1 MFYFVLNFNNTIA
14 WQEQWLPVINN
25 HWWDCQCKLGR
36 GSFGWQETIIA
47 QHILFMWRSI
57 TILHHQPRLLPLVR
71 SMCLSPNQ
79 IPSSQI
85 KSSKWERLKLDLNC
99 IDETI
104 LTSPRPSPSVKPK
117 PKIQKRLKGNLASG
131 LSLKSHGPPPIT
143 FRESGWE
150 YNVQI
155 EALSTHECQEGVP
168 SPGGQHVQVEHYQK
182 KFQDHK
188 PKSKIA
194 VLVLVDYESGLPLLK
209 YSYETTAFIFV
220 TWTV

>member
-1 MFYFVLNFNNTIA
+1 
-14 WQEQWLPVINN
+14 
-25 HWWDCQCKLGR
+25 
-36 GSFGWQETIIA
+36 
-47 QHILFMWRSI
+47 MWRV
-57 TILHHQPRLLPLVR
+57 ILHHQPRLLPLVR

-143 FRESGWE
+143 FRESGVQCSDRSLE
-150 YNVQI
+150 YPWV
-155 EALSTHECQEGVP
+155 SGRC
-168 SPGGQHVQVEHYQK
+168 
-182 KFQDHK
+182 
-188 PKSKIA
+188 PKSRWTAKGRTQVSPPCSSRTA
-194 VLVLVDYESGLPLLK
+194 LLR
-209 YSYETTAFIFV
+209 SLSDSN
-220 TWTV
+220 WSS